1 LKPDKNGNKTSQN
14 FIGTEGN
21 VIGTTRYGKDG
32 FKYYTNGKYSVDI
45 WTPYRKSA
53 ADVAKAACE
62 KGASPIRE
70 IDKYK
75 PGYFWHYHPRN
86 KKRKRKN
93 SYIFYGAARG

>member
-1 LKPDKNGNKTSQN
+1 M
-14 FIGTEGN
+14 
-21 VIGTTRYGKDG
+21 
-32 FKYYTNGKYSVDI
+32 DI

-70 IDKYK
+70 IDENK

-86 KKRKRKN
+86 KKRERKN
-93 SYIFYGAARG
+93 SHIFYGAARG